1 MSPPAE
7 DPFQR
12 LFFSRIPAKVAQSF
26 SPEQLEAVK
35 LAFGARSPGAH
46 ALDLRFSVPFGERSW
61 YVVLL
66 AGQMRRLSPHRT
78 INLSPHRTIK
88 RLFRPSRSTVSAV
101 SAIAIVIVATLALLS
116 VLYAC
121 AQAGGGYQRVPGLDV
136 LPDPIIGHSLR

>member
-1 MSPPAE
+1 MSSPAE
-7 DPFQR
+7 DPFQK
-12 LFFSRIPAKVAQSF
+12 LFFSRIPAEIAQSF

-46 ALDLRFSVPFGERSW
+46 ALDLRCSVPFGDRAW

-66 AGQMRRLSPHRT
+66 AGQMRR
-78 INLSPHRTIK
+78 LSPHRTIK